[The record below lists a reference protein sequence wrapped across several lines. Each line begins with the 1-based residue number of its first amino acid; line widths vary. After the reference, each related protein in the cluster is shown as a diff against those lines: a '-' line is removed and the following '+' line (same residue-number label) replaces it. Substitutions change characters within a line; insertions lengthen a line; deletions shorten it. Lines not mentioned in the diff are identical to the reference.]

1 MKTTNVTS
9 YIDIFEQLYYIFTTY
24 IIHIVH
30 SKYSFCLQLISPY
43 IFYLDE
49 NNYPFFPPQPVP
61 EGNEKFVFRPEIGKI
76 FFLCLSG
83 GKRFLSFLILL
94 SRGKHRGG
102 DITHF
107 SNSGYTAKPSWANFH
122 NWHGNLLFI
131 IALCV
136 F

>member
-61 EGNEKFVFRPEIGKI
+61 EGNEKIVFRFIHIQQQYNKH
-76 FFLCLSG
+76 CLVNTN
-83 GKRFLSFLILL
+83 
-94 SRGKHRGG
+94 HEP
-102 DITHF
+102 
-107 SNSGYTAKPSWANFH
+107 APKPFQN
-122 NWHGNLLFI
+122 
-131 IALCV
+131 
-136 F
+136 